1 MFVRYRHPLTSVAFL
16 ICVMAV
22 GAQPRRLTH
31 PRADAVRLNTLGAAY
46 MNQQQFLRAL
56 KFFRQAAALDPALKA
71 ARTNEGIALLNLQ
84 RFNPARSVL
93 AAVVKA
99 DPNDAPAW
107 YNLGLLYKNQGVA
120 EKALESFE
128 RAAHL
133 APNDADVFYFLGLSQ
148 AQLNRQEQAI
158 ASFRHALEL
167 NPFHASAE
175 FGLARALQKTG
186 EGEQAREHIARFQH
200 LTQTKLGAPMSLAY
214 GDQGSLSLAMQV
226 PGASRP
232 SPTAI
237 AVKFTDATQAAG
249 LSFSAATAEQNEG
262 ATGLGSGAC
271 FFDFDNDGKLDLLV
285 ADHGPQGGLAL
296 FHNTGSRKFE
306 DITEKSGLDGKLHA
320 TACAAGDYDNDG
332 HTDIALTVA
341 GKVLLFRNQGHG
353 TFQDVTDGAGIAQEK
368 SALSLAFIDYD
379 HDGDLD
385 LLISGM
391 EPGTNVLWRNNG
403 NGKFTD
409 ATAEA
414 GLAGNAA
421 TYGMAGTDFNNDRA
435 IDLVFAAEKPS
446 LLVNPREGKWLAS
459 EPWSKSPLAPV
470 VSTAV
475 LDFDKDGWMD
485 IACTHAG
492 APGITLWRNL
502 KGRGVEQVK
511 LPIEGWRKAW
521 GVTALDYDNDGWID
535 LAAVGEREDGTPEIR
550 LLRNLGPAGF
560 RDVTKETGLSAIKLT
575 SPRSLQGVDFDDDG
589 DMELLITQ
597 EHGSAILLRNDGGNR
612 NNFLRVAITGL
623 NDNKSAVGTKVEVFA
638 GGIWQKWEIGG
649 YGYLSQS
656 STGLL
661 AGVGKERRIDTVRML
676 WPT

>member
-1 MFVRYRHPLTSVAFL
+1 
-16 ICVMAV
+16 
-22 GAQPRRLTH
+22 
-31 PRADAVRLNTLGAAY
+31 
-46 MNQQQFLRAL
+46 MNQQQFVRAL
-56 KFFRQAAALDPALKA
+56 KLFRQATALDPALKA

-84 RFNPARSVL
+84 RFNLARLVL
-93 AAVVKA
+93 VAVVKA

-214 GDQGSLSLAMQV
+214 GDQGALSLAMQV

-271 FFDFDNDGKLDLLV
+271 FFDFDNDGKPDLLV

-296 FHNTGSRKFE
+296 FHNIGRGVFE

-332 HTDIALTVA
+332 QTDIALTGA
-341 GKVLLFRNQGHG
+341 GKVLLFHNQGNG
-353 TFQDVTDGAGIAQEK
+353 TFQDVTNSAGLAPGE

-385 LLISGM
+385 LLVSEV
-391 EPGTNVLWRNNG
+391 EPGTNILWRNNG

-435 IDLVFAAEKPS
+435 IDLVFAAERPS
-446 LLVNPREGKWLAS
+446 LLVNPREGKWTAS

-485 IACTHAG
+485 IAFTHAG

-589 DMELLITQ
+589 DMDLLITQ
-597 EHGSAILLRNDGGNR
+597 EHGPAMLLRNDGGNR
-612 NNFLRVAITGL
+612 NNFLRVALTGL

-676 WPT
+676 LAWCRTRLNWLPTICEKSMKLIVVAAPAPFSLSGTASDIGLWPI